1 MLAEAVAVGF
11 SAVVWP
17 DDGAVGVG
25 WGHNQNSDAAMDAP
39 TTQPTMKKMP
49 SRRAVNRGGVTAG
62 GEGTCEE
69 GMSWPSSGVVA
80 LVTAVGS
87 STKIGCVTGELQCG
101 AGFDV
106 SDCHKSA
113 RIFSLPESVLLISG
127 MWVGAGRMLGL
138 SSDGKVAL
146 HRVVSW
152 SVQQSHMGRAR
163 AECLTH
169 QFANWFVEVK

>member
-11 SAVVWP
+11 SAEVWP

-25 WGHNQNSDAAMDAP
+25 WGHNQNIDAAMDAP
-39 TTQPTMKKMP
+39 TTQPTMKKVP
-49 SRRAVNRGGVTAG
+49 SRRAVNRGGVIAG

-80 LVTAVGS
+80 LVTAAGS

-106 SDCHKSA
+106 SDCHKVCTHFQSTGERFA
-113 RIFSLPESVLLISG
+113 YIRY
-127 MWVGAGRMLGL
+127 VGRG
-138 SSDGKVAL
+138 GKNAEFVI
-146 HRVVSW
+146 RWKS
-152 SVQQSHMGRAR
+152 RA
-163 AECLTH
+163 T
-169 QFANWFVEVK
+169 